1 MADLYQHLLTNLSLE
16 DTPDNYREFGK
27 ALNQIISAKTRA
39 CTEYHGHSVT
49 PSNIAQVTADLRN
62 ALDSDADL
70 TSVREILGRALCLHG
85 LLDIESVLNF
95 VAGLSAED
103 RLTIFGLEHASSP
116 YSLGFVVDDTGSMSS
131 EIAMVQQIIRGFV
144 AGNVGAPTHYI
155 LTTFNDPSK
164 FIYLTLP
171 PSHCMRRH
179 ISDTSRTLLQT
190 TWLTDRL

>member
-39 CTEYHGHSVT
+39 CIEYRGHSVT

-62 ALDSDADL
+62 ALDSGANL
-70 TSVREILGRALCLHG
+70 TSVREILGRALCLHS

-95 VAGLSAED
+95 TAGLSAED

-131 EIAMVQQIIRGFV
+131 EIARVQEIIRGFV
-144 AGNVGAPTHYI
+144 AGDGGAPTHYI

-164 FIYLTLP
+164 YI
-171 PSHCMRRH
+171 
-179 ISDTSRTLLQT
+179 
-190 TWLTDRL
+190 

>member
-1 MADLYQHLLTNLSLE
+1 MSSNTMPILFSAFTDRPLGSVADLYQHLLTNLSLE

-39 CTEYHGHSVT
+39 CTEYRGHSVT

-62 ALDSDADL
+62 ALDSDANL

-85 LLDIESVLNF
+85 LLDIKSVLNF

-103 RLTIFGLEHASSP
+103 RLKIFGLEHASTP

-131 EIAMVQQIIRGFV
+131 EIARVQEIIRGFV

-155 LTTFNDPSK
+155 LTTFYDPSK
-164 FIYLTLP
+164 LISLYQNTYL
-171 PSHCMRRH
+171 
-179 ISDTSRTLLQT
+179 
-190 TWLTDRL
+190 